1 MDLPVLF
8 AAAAAHRD
16 HVRPIRKIHVKFLLK
31 GLAKLVAS
39 HLLDQLRKRGAVGYL
54 AQRKAAGPADPWIV
68 FLDRRARFGLDELW
82 NNQKIEWLTRKRRVP
97 KSLQIEHRKH
107 WPTLHEEAGISSAL
121 PLDESPYYSSAT
133 RTRVAMM
140 RLPATNVPRNVPET
154 FDSPPT
160 RRRWSTGI
168 SRTRRPQR
176 AAFICISRFQP

>member
-1 MDLPVLF
+1 MRIVMIFVSESVWIFPSFSLQRPRTVIMSGRF
-8 AAAAAHRD
+8 
-16 HVRPIRKIHVKFLLK
+16 VRSTLNFSSKAWRNSSL
-31 GLAKLVAS
+31 

-68 FLDRRARFGLDELW
+68 FLDRRARLGLDELW
-82 NNQKIEWLTRKRRVP
+82 NDQKIEWLTRERRVP
-97 KSLQIEHRKH
+97 KSVQIEHRKH

-154 FDSPPT
+154 F
-160 RRRWSTGI
+160 
-168 SRTRRPQR
+168 
-176 AAFICISRFQP
+176 